1 MARIVQYPILQLNSF
16 WIKMS
21 KFPPL
26 WDIHWTRESRVRTD
40 LVLWVQILDRQTK
53 TWTWRS
59 RLQIL
64 DRPYFF
70 LIFDKVCT
78 DVGQRLD
85 KVFGLHVHSVQP
97 PIGGELREI
106 CLAIWVTGSYA
117 PNTVDGNMDTFWQS
131 AQNYKRPWI
140 QFDMKASY
148 SVEKVRPAFIIYCQ
162 NVKILKL
169 F

>member
-26 WDIHWTRESRVRTD
+26 WDIHWTWESRVRTD

-85 KVFGLHVHSVQP
+85 KVWTSRPLCPTTHRRGATRNLSCYLGYRQLCTKHCGRQHGHVLAECS
-97 PIGGELREI
+97 ELQ
-106 CLAIWVTGSYA
+106 A
-117 PNTVDGNMDTFWQS
+117 TVDPIWYEGMLLCG
-131 AQNYKRPWI
+131 KG
-140 QFDMKASY
+140 
-148 SVEKVRPAFIIYCQ
+148 
-162 NVKILKL
+162 
-169 F
+169 